1 MPGLRPGQQDQAPDK
16 AKPWVQGR
24 RFNAGHDLS
33 DLLWPEDP
41 SSEQAF
47 WGGYCCMSNH
57 LLEFPTHIYTRR
69 AEKGWYSG
77 VFGCPKGRVSVVI
90 PSSNWKEIS
99 TATLE
104 AATALFVQQHV
115 RILVDSIQLFLT
127 SRNKEIRK
135 SRYQLACQHYGEL
148 NRVRPYTTKEQRKS

>member
-1 MPGLRPGQQDQAPDK
+1 M
-16 AKPWVQGR
+16 V
-24 RFNAGHDLS
+24 
-33 DLLWPEDP
+33 
-41 SSEQAF
+41 
-47 WGGYCCMSNH
+47 M
-57 LLEFPTHIYTRR
+57 
-69 AEKGWYSG
+69 
-77 VFGCPKGRVSVVI
+77 

-127 SRNKEIRK
+127 SKNKEIRK

-148 NRVRPYTTKEQRKS
+148 NRVRPYTTKEQRKSVDKAMDAFVKADDLYRYPNRAQVKKAKNDDFWETYAIFEMMEIFSGDDE

>member
-1 MPGLRPGQQDQAPDK
+1 M
-16 AKPWVQGR
+16 
-24 RFNAGHDLS
+24 
-33 DLLWPEDP
+33 
-41 SSEQAF
+41 
-47 WGGYCCMSNH
+47 
-57 LLEFPTHIYTRR
+57 
-69 AEKGWYSG
+69 
-77 VFGCPKGRVSVVI
+77 

-127 SRNKEIRK
+127 SKNKEIRK

-148 NRVRPYTTKEQRKS
+148 NRVHPYTTKEQRKIVDKTIDAFVKADDLYRHPNRAQVKKAKNDDFWETYAIFEMMEIFSGDDE